1 MKNNIRKILK
11 KQNTT
16 NNIAK
21 HVSAF
26 FAWFLVV
33 IFLGLIGYIIYSSV
47 PGFEEYG
54 FNNIIFNDKYNIN
67 DSTNPNASIW
77 LPLLITL
84 IVTIGSLL
92 ISTPLAIKTSMFLH
106 FRVKNETIKK
116 TLKIIINISAAI
128 PSVIFGLFASQT
140 FGTLIKQIFGLDTT
154 QTVLTAIFMLS
165 FMLIPTQISLI
176 INACEGADN
185 SYISYTLSLGN
196 TKTKAIYK
204 VFRSQIRK
212 AIIISI
218 IVAAGRAIGET
229 MAVSM
234 ILSSQDYGNVI
245 HGGLISILKSSLSP
259 LGAVISMGMFSENG
273 GEGLRGLLYAFG
285 VGMFIVVMLMNAIVI
300 FASGERNKST
310 WFTKLQNSVG
320 GFISIVP
327 NQIGIWLEKITY
339 HSPIKLNSSNYDKY
353 LSSYIVNRIQT
364 NKWMYVYSW
373 YKRFWEIVSTLI
385 VFGFIAW
392 IGLEII
398 ARGLVACSLTS
409 STVGSYLKNT
419 TGQATLNTLL
429 LILVSIILSLPL
441 SLIIAIWLNEYA
453 KNKKIKKTIL
463 FFIDSLG
470 STPSII
476 FGMFG
481 LVFFIETCGIAAGGH
496 MGKSLLAGILTII
509 IVILPT
515 FTRMIQQSLEAVPMS
530 IRENSY
536 ALGNSKWYTIK
547 KLILPQA
554 YKGIISST
562 IITVGRI
569 LAETAPLYLT
579 AGLSSSSKIALL
591 NPGQTLT
598 TRIYAQ
604 LFNNN
609 ANESLNIMWESAFI
623 VLILVIALI
632 LIGYVFIPYWPEF
645 KSMIITY
652 WNIEKSIYKFNDK
665 ANWSK
670 YDSQIYKN
678 ILYLTDH
685 QAKKLKLKHNE
696 LIAFKKNKKKIIVQ
710 IIDEHKMKKIEDEAQ
725 FINIGR

>member
-1 MKNNIRKILK
+1 MKNSVRKLLKQQIR
-11 KQNTT
+11 T

-21 HVSAF
+21 CISTF
-26 FAWFLVV
+26 FAWLLVIV
-33 IFLGLIGYIIYSSV
+33 FIGLIGYIIYSSV

-67 DSTNPNASIW
+67 DVNDPNASIW
-77 LPLLITL
+77 LPLLITI

-92 ISTPLAIKTSMFLH
+92 LSTPLAIKTSMFLH
-106 FRVKNETIKK
+106 FRVKNQTLKK
-116 TLKIIINISAAI
+116 TLKIIVNISAAI
-128 PSVIFGLFASQT
+128 PSVIFGLFASQSL
-140 FGTLIKQIFGLDTT
+140 GLLVKEIFGLDTT
-154 QTVLTAIFMLS
+154 QTVLTAIFMLT

-176 INACEGADN
+176 MNACEGADN
-185 SYISYTLSLGN
+185 SFITYTLSLGN

-218 IVAAGRAIGET
+218 IIAAGRAIGET

-234 ILSSQDYGNVI
+234 ILSSQDYDNVI
-245 HGGLISILKSSLSP
+245 GNGLISILKSSLSP
-259 LGAVISMGMFSENG
+259 LGSVISMGMFSENG

-285 VGMFIVVMLMNAIVI
+285 VGMFVLVMLINAIVI
-300 FASGERNKST
+300 FASNGSNKST
-310 WFTKLQNSVG
+310 WFSKIQNSVG
-320 GFISIVP
+320 DFLLIIP
-327 NQIGIWLEKITY
+327 NQLGIFWEKITY
-339 HSPIKLNSSNYDKY
+339 HSPVNLNVNNCDKY
-353 LSSYIVNRIQT
+353 LSKYIVNRIQT

-373 YKRFWEIVSTLI
+373 YKRFWEIVSILI
-385 VFGFIAW
+385 VFGFTTW

-398 ARGLVACSLTS
+398 IRGIAACSLTT
-409 STVGSYLKNT
+409 STVDSYARNT

-429 LILVSIILSLPL
+429 LILVAIVLSLPI

-453 KNKKIKKTIL
+453 KNKKVKKTIL

-496 MGKSLLAGILTII
+496 MGKSLLAGALTII

-554 YKGIISST
+554 YKGIVSST

-579 AGLSSSSKIALL
+579 AGLSSGSKIALL

-609 ANESLNIMWESAFI
+609 LSQSLNIMWESAFI
-623 VLILVIALI
+623 VLILVVALI
-632 LIGYVFIPYWPEF
+632 IVGYVLIPAWPNF
-645 KSMIITY
+645 KEMLITY
-652 WNIEKSIYKFNDK
+652 WNIEKSIFKFNDK
-665 ANWSK
+665 VQWKK
-670 YDSQIYKN
+670 YNSQIYKN
-678 ILYLTDH
+678 TLYLTKE
-685 QAKKLKLKHNE
+685 QAKNLNLNENE
-696 LIAFKKNKKKIIVQ
+696 LIAFKDGKKKIQIS
-710 IIDEHKMKKIEDEAQ
+710 IIDKNKMNKIQEEVQ
-725 FINIGR
+725 FINNGR

>member
-1 MKNNIRKILK
+1 MKNSVRKLLKQQIR
-11 KQNTT
+11 T

-21 HVSAF
+21 CISTF
-26 FAWFLVV
+26 FAWLLVIV
-33 IFLGLIGYIIYSSV
+33 FIGLIGYIIYSSV

-67 DSTNPNASIW
+67 DVNDPNASIW
-77 LPLLITL
+77 LPLLITI

-92 ISTPLAIKTSMFLH
+92 LSTPLAIKTSMFLH
-106 FRVKNETIKK
+106 FRVKNQTLKK
-116 TLKIIINISAAI
+116 TLKIIVNISAAI
-128 PSVIFGLFASQT
+128 PSVIFGLFASQSL
-140 FGTLIKQIFGLDTT
+140 GLLVKGIFGLDTT
-154 QTVLTAIFMLS
+154 QTVLTAIFMLT

-176 INACEGADN
+176 MNACEGADN
-185 SYISYTLSLGN
+185 SFITYTLSLGN

-218 IVAAGRAIGET
+218 IIAAGRAIGET

-234 ILSSQDYGNVI
+234 ILSSQDYDNVI
-245 HGGLISILKSSLSP
+245 GNGLISILKSSLSP
-259 LGAVISMGMFSENG
+259 LGSVISMGMFSENG

-285 VGMFIVVMLMNAIVI
+285 VGMFVLVMLINAIVI
-300 FASGERNKST
+300 FASNGSNKST
-310 WFTKLQNSVG
+310 WFSKIQNSVG
-320 GFISIVP
+320 DFLLIIP
-327 NQIGIWLEKITY
+327 NQLGIFWEKITY
-339 HSPIKLNSSNYDKY
+339 HSPVNLNVNNCDKY
-353 LSSYIVNRIQT
+353 LSKYIVNRIQT
-364 NKWMYVYSW
+364 YKWMYVYSW
-373 YKRFWEIVSTLI
+373 YKRFWEIVSILI
-385 VFGFIAW
+385 VFGFTTW

-398 ARGLVACSLTS
+398 IRGIAACSLTT
-409 STVGSYLKNT
+409 STVDSYARNT

-429 LILVSIILSLPL
+429 LILVAIVLSLPI

-453 KNKKIKKTIL
+453 KNKKVKKTIL

-496 MGKSLLAGILTII
+496 MGKSLLAGALTII

-554 YKGIISST
+554 YKGIVSST

-579 AGLSSSSKIALL
+579 AGLSSGSKIALL

-609 ANESLNIMWESAFI
+609 LSQSLNIMWESAFI
-623 VLILVIALI
+623 VLILVVALI
-632 LIGYVFIPYWPEF
+632 IVGYVLIPAWPNF
-645 KSMIITY
+645 KEMLITY
-652 WNIEKSIYKFNDK
+652 WNIEKSIFKFNDK
-665 ANWSK
+665 VQWKK
-670 YDSQIYKN
+670 YNSQIYKN
-678 ILYLTDH
+678 TLYLTKE
-685 QAKKLKLKHNE
+685 QAKNLNLNENE
-696 LIAFKKNKKKIIVQ
+696 LIAFKDGKKKIQIS
-710 IIDEHKMKKIEDEAQ
+710 IIDKNKMNKIQEEAQ
-725 FINIGR
+725 FINNGR

>member
-1 MKNNIRKILK
+1 MKNSVRKLLKQQIR
-11 KQNTT
+11 T

-21 HVSAF
+21 CISTF
-26 FAWFLVV
+26 FAWLLVIV
-33 IFLGLIGYIIYSSV
+33 FIGLIGYIIYSSV

-67 DSTNPNASIW
+67 DVNDPNASIW
-77 LPLLITL
+77 LPLLITI

-92 ISTPLAIKTSMFLH
+92 LSTPLAIKTSMFLH
-106 FRVKNETIKK
+106 FRVKNQTLKK
-116 TLKIIINISAAI
+116 TLKIIVNISAAI
-128 PSVIFGLFASQT
+128 PSVIFGLFASQSL
-140 FGTLIKQIFGLDTT
+140 GLLVKGIFGLDTT
-154 QTVLTAIFMLS
+154 QTVLTAIFMLT

-176 INACEGADN
+176 MNACEGADN
-185 SYISYTLSLGN
+185 SFITYTLSLGN

-218 IVAAGRAIGET
+218 IIAAGRAIGET

-234 ILSSQDYGNVI
+234 ILSSQDYDNVI
-245 HGGLISILKSSLSP
+245 GNGLISILKSSLSP
-259 LGAVISMGMFSENG
+259 LGSVISMGMFSENG

-285 VGMFIVVMLMNAIVI
+285 VGMFVLVMLINAIVI
-300 FASGERNKST
+300 FASNGSNKST
-310 WFTKLQNSVG
+310 WFSKIQNSVG
-320 GFISIVP
+320 DFLLIIP
-327 NQIGIWLEKITY
+327 NQLGIFWEKITY
-339 HSPIKLNSSNYDKY
+339 HSPVNLNVNNCDKY
-353 LSSYIVNRIQT
+353 LSKYIVNRIQT

-373 YKRFWEIVSTLI
+373 YKRFWEIVSILI
-385 VFGFIAW
+385 VFGFTTW

-398 ARGLVACSLTS
+398 IRGIVACSLTT
-409 STVGSYLKNT
+409 STVDSYARNT

-429 LILVSIILSLPL
+429 LILVAIVLSLPI

-453 KNKKIKKTIL
+453 KNKKVKKTIL

-496 MGKSLLAGILTII
+496 MGKSLLAGALTII

-554 YKGIISST
+554 YKGIVSST

-579 AGLSSSSKIALL
+579 AGLSSGSKIALL

-609 ANESLNIMWESAFI
+609 LSQSLNIMWESAFI
-623 VLILVIALI
+623 VLILVVALI
-632 LIGYVFIPYWPEF
+632 IVGYVLIPAWPNF
-645 KSMIITY
+645 KEMLITY
-652 WNIEKSIYKFNDK
+652 WNIEKSIFKFNDK
-665 ANWSK
+665 VQWKK
-670 YDSQIYKN
+670 YNSQIYKN
-678 ILYLTDH
+678 TLYLTKE
-685 QAKKLKLKHNE
+685 QAKNLNLNENE
-696 LIAFKKNKKKIIVQ
+696 LIAFKDGKKKIQIS
-710 IIDEHKMKKIEDEAQ
+710 IIDKNKMNKIQEEAQ
-725 FINIGR
+725 FINNGR

>member
-1 MKNNIRKILK
+1 MQNNTKKLLK

-21 HVSAF
+21 YVSTF
-26 FAWFLVV
+26 FAWFLVIV
-33 IFLGLIGYIIYSSV
+33 FLGLIGYIIYSSV

-67 DSTNPNASIW
+67 DPNNPNASIW
-77 LPLLITL
+77 LPLLITI
-84 IVTIGSLL
+84 IVTVGSLL
-92 ISTPLAIKTSMFLH
+92 ISTPLAIKTSMFLY
-106 FRVKNETIKK
+106 FRVKNHTLKK
-116 TLKIIINISAAI
+116 TLKIIVNISAAI
-128 PSVIFGLFASQT
+128 PSVIFGLFASQSL
-140 FGTLIKQIFGLDTT
+140 GVLVKEIFGLDTT
-154 QTVLTAIFMLS
+154 QTVLTAIFMLT

-176 INACEGADN
+176 MNACEGADN
-185 SYISYTLSLGN
+185 SFITYTLSLGN

-218 IVAAGRAIGET
+218 IIAAGRAIGET

-245 HGGLISILKSSLSP
+245 NNGLISILKSSLSP

-285 VGMFIVVMLMNAIVI
+285 VGMFVVVMLINAIVI
-300 FASGERNKST
+300 FASSERNKTT
-310 WFTKLQNSVG
+310 WFSKVQDKVG
-320 GFISIVP
+320 GFLSIVP
-327 NQIGIWLEKITY
+327 NQLGMLFERITY
-339 HSPIKLNSSNYDKY
+339 HSPVSLNANNYNKN
-353 LSSYIVNRIQT
+353 LSKYIVHRIQT

-373 YKRFWEIVSTLI
+373 YKRFWEIISTLI
-385 VFGFIAW
+385 VFGFITW
-392 IGLEII
+392 IGLEIVI
-398 ARGLVACSLTS
+398 RGLVACSLTT
-409 STVGSYLKNT
+409 STVDSYLKNT

-429 LILVSIILSLPL
+429 LILVAIVLSLPIA
-441 SLIIAIWLNEYA
+441 LIIAIWLNEYA

-463 FFIDSLG
+463 FFMDSLG

-481 LVFFIETCGIAAGGH
+481 LVFFIETCGIAAGGP
-496 MGKSLLAGILTII
+496 MGKSLLAGALTVI

-515 FTRMIQQSLEAVPMS
+515 FTRMIQQALEAAPIA

-554 YKGIISST
+554 YKGIVSST

-579 AGLSSSSKIALL
+579 AGLSSGSTIALL

-604 LFNNN
+604 LFSNNLS
-609 ANESLNIMWESAFI
+609 ESLNIMWESAFI
-623 VLILVIALI
+623 VLVLVVALI
-632 LIGYVFIPYWPEF
+632 LIGYVIIPLWPEF
-645 KSMIITY
+645 KATMITY

-665 ANWSK
+665 VKWKN

-678 ILYLTDH
+678 TLYLTQD
-685 QAKKLKLKHNE
+685 QAKELHLKNNE
-696 LIAFKKNKKKIIVQ
+696 LIAYKRDKQKIVVQ
-710 IIDEHKMKKIEDEAQ
+710 IVDEHKMLKLESESK

>member
-1 MKNNIRKILK
+1 MKNSVRKLLKQQIR
-11 KQNTT
+11 T

-21 HVSAF
+21 CISTF
-26 FAWFLVV
+26 FAWLLVIV
-33 IFLGLIGYIIYSSV
+33 FIGLIGYIIYSSV

-67 DSTNPNASIW
+67 DVNNPNASIW
-77 LPLLITL
+77 LPLLITI

-92 ISTPLAIKTSMFLH
+92 LSTPLAIKTSMFLH
-106 FRVKNETIKK
+106 FRVKNQTLKK
-116 TLKIIINISAAI
+116 TLKIIVNISAAI
-128 PSVIFGLFASQT
+128 PSVIFGLFASQSL
-140 FGTLIKQIFGLDTT
+140 GLLVKEIFGLDTT
-154 QTVLTAIFMLS
+154 QTVLTAIFMLT

-176 INACEGADN
+176 MNACEGADN
-185 SYISYTLSLGN
+185 SFITYTLSLGN

-218 IVAAGRAIGET
+218 IIAAGRAIGET

-234 ILSSQDYGNVI
+234 ILSSQDYDNVI
-245 HGGLISILKSSLSP
+245 GNGLISILKSSLSP
-259 LGAVISMGMFSENG
+259 LGSVISMGMFSENG

-285 VGMFIVVMLMNAIVI
+285 VGMFVLVMLINAIVI
-300 FASGERNKST
+300 FASNGSNKST
-310 WFTKLQNSVG
+310 WFSKIQNSVG
-320 GFISIVP
+320 DFLLIIP
-327 NQIGIWLEKITY
+327 NQLGIFWEKITY
-339 HSPIKLNSSNYDKY
+339 HSPVNLNVNNCDKY
-353 LSSYIVNRIQT
+353 LSKYIVNRIQT

-373 YKRFWEIVSTLI
+373 YKRFWEIVSILI
-385 VFGFIAW
+385 VFGFTTW

-398 ARGLVACSLTS
+398 IRGIAACSLTT
-409 STVGSYLKNT
+409 STVDSYARNT

-429 LILVSIILSLPL
+429 LILVAIVLSLPI

-453 KNKKIKKTIL
+453 KNKKVKKTIL

-496 MGKSLLAGILTII
+496 MGKSLLAGALTII

-554 YKGIISST
+554 YKGIVSST

-579 AGLSSSSKIALL
+579 AGLSSGSKIALL

-609 ANESLNIMWESAFI
+609 LSQSLNIMWESAFI
-623 VLILVIALI
+623 VLILVVALI
-632 LIGYVFIPYWPEF
+632 IVGYVLIPAWPNF
-645 KSMIITY
+645 KEMLITY
-652 WNIEKSIYKFNDK
+652 WNIEKSIFKFNDK
-665 ANWSK
+665 VQWKK
-670 YDSQIYKN
+670 YNSQIYKN
-678 ILYLTDH
+678 TLYLTKE
-685 QAKKLKLKHNE
+685 QAKNLNLNENE
-696 LIAFKKNKKKIIVQ
+696 LIAFKDGKKKIQIS
-710 IIDEHKMKKIEDEAQ
+710 IIDKNKMNKIQEEAQ
-725 FINIGR
+725 FINNGR